1 MTTQVL
7 RRTGIDI
14 IGDVPWGTH
23 FCQFYETT
31 RDLVDILV
39 PYFKAGLEEN
49 EFCMWVTSPPLVAE
63 EAEAALRQAV
73 PDLDRY
79 LERDQIEIIP
89 YTGWYV
95 VDGGFDSQRVLDG
108 WVAKMEEA
116 QAKGFAGLRLSGN
129 TFWLEKS
136 DWDSFAAY
144 EEEVNNVIG
153 NYNMMAICTYSLE
166 KCGAAEIVD
175 VISTHQFALIKRE
188 GRWET
193 IESAERRK
201 LAAERNHVRAAL
213 KETEERYSLLFEHL
227 NEGFA
232 LHEMLYD
239 TDGRPADCRF
249 LAVNPAFEQ
258 LTGLKRDDVLG
269 RTVREV
275 IPGIEQFWIDAY
287 GEVALTGEPARLE
300 GFAAPLGRH
309 YEALAFSPAKDQ
321 IAVLFLDITERK
333 RWEEELQSVARFPAE
348 NPSPVLRLS
357 RDETLLYANPAS
369 SVLSPNL
376 KLVVGEPAPAP
387 LRRMA
392 EQALTRQSNITV
404 NIEVGKRVW
413 SFSVAPV
420 VEAGYANLY
429 GRDITERRRAA
440 QALRERE
447 ADLKRAQA
455 VGHIGSWRLD
465 LRRNVLEWSDE
476 AYRMFGIPPGTP
488 LTYETF
494 LACVHPEDREA
505 VDRAWQGA
513 LRGEPYDIDHRI
525 ITESGIKWIREVAE
539 LEFDSKGALR
549 SGFGTCQDITERK
562 RAEEELRRANAVKDD
577 FIGMVS
583 HEMRTPLTAI
593 LGVASLLLGPA
604 PLPDEDRRELVQEV
618 RAGAE
623 RLSKVIDNMLSL
635 ARADIRRPDFS
646 PVEVGDIV
654 EELAEQHCARHTHR
668 DVRKRVDGDAVVMGT
683 REYILHILSNL
694 LENAEKYTPR
704 DQPID
709 INVRRHAGEVVVRV
723 LDRGIGLEPDDL
735 ENIFDAF
742 YRSPRGRAMSSG
754 IGIGLTV
761 CKRLVESMGGR
772 IWAAPRDGGGSEFGF
787 ALPSA

>member
-7 RRTGIDI
+7 RRTGIDV

-31 RDLVDILV
+31 QDLVDVLV
-39 PYFKAGLEEN
+39 PYFKAGLEDN
-49 EFCMWVTSPPLVAE
+49 EFCMWVTSPPLVAKD
-63 EAEAALRQAV
+63 AKAALRKAV

-79 LERDQIEIIP
+79 LERRQIEIIP
-89 YTGWYV
+89 YTEWYV
-95 VDGGFDSQRVLDG
+95 VDGGFDSRRVLDG
-108 WVAKMEEA
+108 WVAKAEDA
-116 QAKGFAGLRLSGN
+116 QARGFAGLRLSGN
-129 TFWLEKS
+129 TFWLEKR
-136 DWDSFAAY
+136 DWNDFAAY
-144 EEEVNNVIG
+144 EEEVNKVIG
-153 NYNMMAICTYSLE
+153 NYNMMAVCTYSLE
-166 KCGAAEIVD
+166 KCGATEIVD

-201 LAAERNHVRAAL
+201 LAEERNHVRAAL

-239 TDGRPADCRF
+239 ADGRPVDYRF
-249 LAVNPAFEQ
+249 LAVNPAFEE
-258 LTGLKRDDVLG
+258 LTGLKQDDVVG

-275 IPGIEQFWIDAY
+275 IPGIEQSWIDAY
-287 GEVALTGEPARLE
+287 GEVARTGEPSRLE
-300 GFAAPLGRH
+300 GFAAPLGRY

-321 IAVLFLDITERK
+321 FAVLFLDVTERK
-333 RWEEELQSVARFPAE
+333 RWEEEIKSLARFPAE
-348 NPSPVLRLS
+348 NPSPVLRV
-357 RDETLLYANPAS
+357 DKEGILLYANPAS
-369 SVLSPNL
+369 ETLSPDL
-376 KLVVGEPAPAP
+376 RLVVGELAPAP
-387 LRRMA
+387 IRRMA
-392 EQALTRQSNITV
+392 EQGLTRQSNITV
-404 NIEVGKRVW
+404 NIEAGGRVW

-420 VEAGYANLY
+420 LESGYANLY
-429 GRDITERRRAA
+429 GRDITERRRVAEE
-440 QALRERE
+440 LRQRE

-455 VGHIGSWRLD
+455 IGHIGSWRLD
-465 LRRNVLEWSDE
+465 LQRNVLEWSDE

-494 LACVHPEDREA
+494 LGLVHPEDREA
-505 VDRAWQGA
+505 VDQAWQAA

-525 ITESGIKWIREVAE
+525 ITESGIKWVREVAE
-539 LEFDSKGALR
+539 LEFDSEGVLR
-549 SGFGTCQDITERK
+549 AGFGTCQDITERK
-562 RAEEELRRANAVKDD
+562 RTEEELRRANAVKDD
-577 FIGMVS
+577 FVGMVS

-593 LGVASLLLGPA
+593 LGVASLLLGPT
-604 PLPDEDRRELVQEV
+604 PLPEQDRRELMEEV
-618 RAGAE
+618 RTGAE
-623 RLSKVIDNMLSL
+623 RLSKIIDNMLSL
-635 ARADIRRPDFS
+635 ARADTRRPDFS
-646 PVEVGDIV
+646 PVEVSTIV
-654 EELAEQHCARHTHR
+654 EELVEQHRARNAHR
-668 DVRKRVDGDAVVMGT
+668 EVRKRVDSSAVVVGT
-683 REYILHILSNL
+683 REYVLHILSNL

-709 INVRRHAGEVVVRV
+709 IDVRRDGSEVVVRV

-735 ENIFDAF
+735 QNIFDAF
-742 YRSPRGRAMSSG
+742 YRSSRGRAMSSG

-787 ALPSA
+787 TLPSA